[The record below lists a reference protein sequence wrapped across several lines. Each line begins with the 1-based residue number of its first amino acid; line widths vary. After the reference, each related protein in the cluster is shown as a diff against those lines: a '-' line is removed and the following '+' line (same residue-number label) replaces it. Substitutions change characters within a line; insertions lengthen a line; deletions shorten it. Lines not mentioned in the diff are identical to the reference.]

1 MLTFHALHVGQGDGL
16 EDGVGYLR
24 HPHPAQGDSCLT
36 ERDHHMID
44 IISTFATAIVNLVS
58 GGITGFVDAVAGIFV

>member
-1 MLTFHALHVGQGDGL
+1 MFTVSEAQC
-16 EDGVGYLR
+16 LR

-36 ERDHHMID
+36 ERYQHMID

-58 GGITGFVDAVAGIFV
+58 TGITGFVDAVAGIFA